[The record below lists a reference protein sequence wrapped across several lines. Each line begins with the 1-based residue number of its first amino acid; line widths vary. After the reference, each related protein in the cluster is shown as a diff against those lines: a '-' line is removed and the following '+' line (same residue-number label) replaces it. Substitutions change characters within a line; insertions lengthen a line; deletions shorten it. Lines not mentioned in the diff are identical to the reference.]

1 MARRSRCN
9 TVRQPAAAYTCR
21 VEARQPGLMDRCITE
36 FDAALR
42 TVAAAGSPDEPA
54 TPAAARA
61 GPEPLTASERDL
73 SARLMRVNHS
83 GEIAAQALY
92 RGQALVTRDQA
103 LRSALLRAAD
113 EEHEHLVWCRE
124 RTTALGAGISR
135 LTPFWYAGAL
145 AIGMAAGL
153 AGDRRSLGFLAE
165 TERQV
170 TGHLDGHLARLPGQD
185 QTSRRI
191 VERMRADE
199 QAHRQEALDRGGVEP
214 PAPVRLAMRLAS
226 RVMTTVAWYF

>member
-1 MARRSRCN
+1 MPVA
-9 TVRQPAAAYTCR
+9 
-21 VEARQPGLMDRCITE
+21 DRHLSLVDRLIQE
-36 FDAALR
+36 LDRGLR
-42 TVAAAGSPDEPA
+42 TVAAANVASRPNPAGSSPESVAEDEA
-54 TPAAARA
+54 RRHAAA
-61 GPEPLTASERDL
+61 
-73 SARLMRVNHS
+73 LMRVNHA

-124 RTTALGAGISR
+124 RTTALGAGISQ